1 MGSTPSY
8 FVGIDVAKATLD
20 VVVRPTGEYFQVPN
34 SPEGHRQLVDRL
46 KDLPVAAIVL
56 EATGGYERPAA
67 AALLDAQLPACVVNP
82 RQARD
87 LAKGLG
93 QLAKT
98 DRIDAGVLAY
108 CAEHCP
114 VRPAIKTPEKQAELE
129 ALVVRRRQLVASRAM
144 EQTRLEHA
152 THPRMRR
159 DVTESLAF
167 LEKHIA
173 KIEKSIAE
181 LINSDDYWSGLATRL
196 QSVPGIGAVTAATLL
211 AELPELG
218 QLNRQEIAALA
229 GVAPYHHDSGTR
241 KGKRSIYGG
250 RSTLRNALYM
260 AVLTARTWNDKIRHF
275 HDRLI
280 AAGKPFKVAQV
291 ACIRKLLTILNQIA
305 KTGLAWNQH
314 LPKNA

>member
-1 MGSTPSY
+1 MGTAPSY
-8 FVGIDVAKATLD
+8 YVGIDVAKAMLD
-20 VVVRPTGEYFQVPN
+20 VVIDPTGEYFQVPN
-34 SPEGHRQLVDRL
+34 TPEGHAQLVQRL
-46 KDLPVAAIVL
+46 EDLPVAAIVL

-67 AALLDAQLPACVVNP
+67 AALLAAGLPTCVVNP

-87 LAKGLG
+87 LARGLG

-108 CAEHCP
+108 CAQHCP
-114 VRPAIKTPEKQAELE
+114 VRKRLPVPEKQAELE
-129 ALVVRRRQLVASRAM
+129 ALVVRRRQLVALRAT
-144 EQTRLEHA
+144 E
-152 THPRMRR
+152 RMRLDQAAHGRTRR
-159 DVTESLAF
+159 DITQTLAF
-167 LEKHIA
+167 FDKHLA
-173 KIEKSIAE
+173 TIEKAIAE
-181 LINSDDYWSGLATRL
+181 LINADDHWLALAARL
-196 QSVPGIGAVTAATLL
+196 QSVPGVGPTTAATLL

-229 GVAPYHHDSGTR
+229 GVAPYPRDSGTR
-241 KGKRSIYGG
+241 KGKRMIRGG

-260 AVLTARTWNDKIRHF
+260 AVLTARTWNDKIRLL
-275 HDRLI
+275 HDRLM

-314 LPKNA
+314 VPKTA

>member
-1 MGSTPSY
+1 MGSTPSS

-34 SPEGHRQLVDRL
+34 TPEGHRQLVDRL
-46 KDLPVAAIVL
+46 KILPVAAIVL

-67 AALLDAQLPACVVNP
+67 AALLDAGLPAAVVNP

-87 LAKGLG
+87 LARGLG

-98 DRIDAGVLAY
+98 DRLDAGILAY

-114 VRPAIKTPEKQAELE
+114 VRQAVQTPAKQAELE
-129 ALVVRRRQLVASRAM
+129 ALVVRRRQLVTLRAV
-144 EQTRLEHA
+144 EQTRLEQA
-152 THPRMRR
+152 THPRTRK
-159 DVTESLAF
+159 DVTQTLAF
-167 LEKHIA
+167 LGKHITT
-173 KIEKSIAE
+173 IEKSIAE
-181 LINSDDYWSGLATRL
+181 LINSDDYWSGLAARL

-211 AELPELG
+211 AQLPELG

-229 GVAPYHHDSGTR
+229 GVAPFHHDSGTR
-241 KGKRSIYGG
+241 KGKRAIYGG

-260 AVLTARTWNDKIRHF
+260 AVLTARTYNEKIRHF

-314 LPKNA
+314 LPNNA

>member
-46 KDLPVAAIVL
+46 KVIPVAAIVL

-67 AALLDAQLPACVVNP
+67 AALLDANLPAAVVNP
-82 RQARD
+82 RQARH

-98 DRIDAGVLAY
+98 DRIDGGVLAY
-108 CAEHCP
+108 LAEHF
-114 VRPAIKTPEKQAELE
+114 PARRAVQTPENQAELE
-129 ALVVRRRQLVASRAM
+129 ALVTRRRQLVTSRAM
-144 EQTRLEHA
+144 EQTRLEQA
-152 THPRMRR
+152 THPRTRK
-159 DVTESLAF
+159 DVTQSLAF
-167 LEKHIA
+167 LKKHID

-181 LINSDDYWSGLATRL
+181 LINSDDHWSGLAANL
-196 QSVPGIGAVTAATLL
+196 QSVPGVGAVTAATIL

-218 QLNRQEIAALA
+218 QLNRQQIAALT

-260 AVLTARTWNDKIRHF
+260 AVLTARSFNDKIRQF
-275 HDRLI
+275 HDRLT
-280 AAGKPFKVAQV
+280 AAGKPFKVAQI

-305 KTGLAWNQH
+305 KTGQKWNEH
-314 LPKNA
+314 LLKTA